1 MRMLKAGRSEYGKCC
16 RERWHL
22 NYSSKCEIDVNKAKR
37 LNGRKI
43 FPSGTNMYF
52 FFFFKLKS
60 INSLPELRNTPYSK
74 MAAILVFFCLLA
86 N

>member
-52 FFFFKLKS
+52 FFFFL
-60 INSLPELRNTPYSK
+60 N
-74 MAAILVFFCLLA
+74 
-86 N
+86 